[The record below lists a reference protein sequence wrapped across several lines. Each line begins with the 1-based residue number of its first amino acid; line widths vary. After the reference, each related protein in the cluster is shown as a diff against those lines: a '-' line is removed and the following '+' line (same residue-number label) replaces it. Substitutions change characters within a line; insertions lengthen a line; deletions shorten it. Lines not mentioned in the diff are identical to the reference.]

1 VIAHLGM
8 YPFEHLHSAYDGLWA
23 FLAERIDGV
32 PATLG
37 RSIDLATAWRS
48 PELLLGQTCGWPLVD
63 QLADT
68 VEVIGSFDVHAPF
81 AANGRYRSVLV
92 AAKPLS
98 IAEWRAEPATVVAI
112 NGFDSLSGWVS
123 LQWAWGGAPERTME
137 TGAHVQSM
145 RAVAEGRAHLA
156 SIDALSFEFLAEV
169 EPATV
174 GHLHIIGHGPI
185 VPSLPLVMSKALAS
199 RRDEVRSAL
208 SAAMAAPELRQARER
223 LRISGFVPLEL
234 SDFAGLRSLVPQPS
248 R

>member
-1 VIAHLGM
+1 MIAHLGM
-8 YPFEHLHSAYDGLWA
+8 YPFGHLASAYDELWA
-23 FLAERIDGV
+23 FLADRIDGA
-32 PATLG
+32 PATLD
-37 RSIDLATAWRS
+37 RSIDLATVWRS

-81 AANGRYRSVLV
+81 AANGRYRSVIV

-98 IAEWRAEPATVVAI
+98 IEEWQARPDTVVAV

-123 LQWAWGGAPERTME
+123 LQWAWGGVPEQTLE
-137 TGAHVQSM
+137 TGAHVLSM
-145 RAVAEGRAHLA
+145 RAVAEGRAHVA

-174 GHLHIIGHGPI
+174 GHLHIIGHGPV
-185 VPSLPLVMSKALAS
+185 VPSLPLVMSKELTERRHDVRAALA
-199 RRDEVRSAL
+199 
-208 SAAMAAPELRQARER
+208 AAMTAPELRHARER

-248 R
+248 H